1 MNKKKFIKLF
11 IVLDIVL
18 IIAAVAMV
26 LCISPVKETENSNVE
41 NNVANKNETIMSEDS
56 VYKQY
61 RELYD
66 NNKAINSDYLG
77 QIVFDSGLIN
87 LPFVASKDNNDYLRR
102 DFETKSYS
110 VLGTVFMDYECDLEC
125 QNIILYGHNAFSS
138 YDAGTDENGN
148 RIDNKTL
155 MFTPLDQFKDEK
167 NYEKNKSVKLI
178 LEKEVREY
186 EVAAVYYCK
195 LIEEDDYQ
203 VPEEDMY
210 YYLPYYGNDYFETY
224 KEAVLREEFYST
236 GVDFS
241 NKDKFLTLQTC
252 VEGDDNLRL
261 IVLCKYLSSVGY

>member
-138 YDAGTDENGN
+138 YDAGTDEN
-148 RIDNKTL
+148 L
-155 MFTPLDQFKDEK
+155 
-167 NYEKNKSVKLI
+167 SLI
-178 LEKEVREY
+178 H
-186 EVAAVYYCK
+186 
-195 LIEEDDYQ
+195 I
-203 VPEEDMY
+203 
-210 YYLPYYGNDYFETY
+210 
-224 KEAVLREEFYST
+224 
-236 GVDFS
+236 
-241 NKDKFLTLQTC
+241 
-252 VEGDDNLRL
+252 
-261 IVLCKYLSSVGY
+261 